1 MILMHFPYL
10 RLLPTAL
17 LALACGSLH
26 GQTLDTL
33 ARDTVAP
40 ETRWLDLNYN
50 VQAPQS
56 LQSHEYIHLMTI
68 GARVAVSF

>member
-1 MILMHFPYL
+1 MNLMHFSYR

-33 ARDTVAP
+33 ARELWRPRHAGSISTTMFRLRKASKA
-40 ETRWLDLNYN
+40 TSKY
-50 VQAPQS
+50 
-56 LQSHEYIHLMTI
+56 T
-68 GARVAVSF
+68 